1 MRSKEYLL
9 TCLLYWLLWL
19 KVVVKVV
26 VLFTVFFLTASEK
39 DFFFPQ
45 LLFYLPFTFCRFAWR
60 SFFYFYPLPG
70 TRPSDPVPSFAG
82 SFTWPLMMSLRG
94 RGGDRQTARQ
104 PDSQTATT
112 AEQTGLLVFL
122 SFTLLQ

>member
-39 DFFFPQ
+39 DIFFPQ
-45 LLFYLPFTFCRFAWR
+45 LLFICRLPFVA
-60 SFFYFYPLPG
+60 LLDG
-70 TRPSDPVPSFAG
+70 V
-82 SFTWPLMMSLRG
+82 SFTFTPNQAPALPT
-94 RGGDRQTARQ
+94 QF
-104 PDSQTATT
+104 PV
-112 AEQTGLLVFL
+112 LLV
-122 SFTLLQ
+122 LLPDR

>member
-45 LLFYLPFTFCRFAWR
+45 LLFYLPFTFCRFA
-60 SFFYFYPLPG
+60 
-70 TRPSDPVPSFAG
+70 
-82 SFTWPLMMSLRG
+82 
-94 RGGDRQTARQ
+94 
-104 PDSQTATT
+104 
-112 AEQTGLLVFL
+112 
-122 SFTLLQ
+122 